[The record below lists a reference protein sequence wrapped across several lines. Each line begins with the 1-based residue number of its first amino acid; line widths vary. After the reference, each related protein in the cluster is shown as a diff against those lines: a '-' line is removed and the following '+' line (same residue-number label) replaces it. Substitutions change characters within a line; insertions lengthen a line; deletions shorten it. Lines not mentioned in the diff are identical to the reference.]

1 MTLAQA
7 TTQPC
12 PNLWTPNE
20 VLTLLGFISTVFI
33 GAVVTAIVKVIDAQK
48 NAKVAVI
55 QATAAG
61 AKADA
66 NTTALAGL
74 QTQVTQVALNT
85 PPANTAHAA
94 TRSPVVPTTFA
105 DAQLRAA
112 ADPDCPPQDVT
123 TTTTTTTTTPPATE
137 G

>member
-1 MTLAQA
+1 MLLSQ

-12 PNLWTPNE
+12 PNLWTPGE
-20 VLTLLGFISTVFI
+20 VIALMSAFSTLVVGGFFAGWRSII
-33 GAVVTAIVKVIDAQK
+33 ALKRDA
-48 NAKVAVI
+48 ALAVI
-55 QATAAG
+55 AASKADG
-61 AKADA
+61 KADA
-66 NTTALAGL
+66 NATALGVL
-74 QTQVTQVALNT
+74 QHQVTQVALNT
-85 PPANTAHAA
+85 PPPQAA
-94 TRSPVVPTTFA
+94 SPRSPVVPATFA

>member
-1 MTLAQA
+1 MILAQA

-85 PPANTAHAA
+85 PPATHSAK
-94 TRSPVVPTTFA
+94 RSPVVPATFA

-112 ADPDCPPQDVT
+112 AEPDCPEVP
-123 TTTTTTTTTPPATE
+123 PPATE

>member
-1 MTLAQA
+1 MLLAQ

-12 PNLWTPNE
+12 PNLWTPGE
-20 VLTLLGFISTVFI
+20 VIALMSAFSTLVLGGFFA
-33 GAVVTAIVKVIDAQK
+33 GWLKVIDAQK
-48 NAKVAVI
+48 NSKLAIIAAAKATGKSEANSDAIIGLQHQVTSVAL
-55 QATAAG
+55 ATA
-61 AKADA
+61 
-66 NTTALAGL
+66 
-74 QTQVTQVALNT
+74 
-85 PPANTAHAA
+85 PPSAP
-94 TRSPVVPTTFA
+94 RSPVVPATFA

>member
-1 MTLAQA
+1 MFLAQA

-12 PNLWTPNE
+12 PNLWTPSE
-20 VLTLLGFISTVFI
+20 VLTLLGFISTVFL
-33 GAVVTAIVKVIDAQK
+33 GAVIAAIVKVTEAVK
-48 NAKVAVI
+48 NARIAVI

-74 QTQVTQVALNT
+74 QHQVTQVALNT
-85 PPANTAHAA
+85 PPAGGPA
-94 TRSPVVPTTFA
+94 RSPVVPTTFA
-105 DAQLRAA
+105 DAQLRAS
-112 ADPDCPPQDVT
+112 ADPDCPEVPPQT
-123 TTTTTTTTTPPATE
+123 GE